1 MTTAAGAA
9 TSGASGPAP
18 ASPAPVSMR
27 ARARGQSTPGRLW
40 RMLAAILAATAL
52 LWITATIVVQ
62 GRRGTVQ
69 SVRDS
74 TAPAFLDA
82 TEAHAAL
89 SDADRA
95 AWLSFRSG
103 AAQLTGP
110 GQQYQNDIT
119 TAGQDLERL
128 AALEPSGGAG
138 SQQLQTV
145 SGQLVNYQ
153 ALVEQADAANRT
165 DIALGTA
172 SDHDLGYAYLTYASN
187 AMRDPQGG
195 LLASIDAVTALDRGA
210 LDRQVASPWTNP
222 ALLLASAAGAG
233 LVLWA
238 IVTARGFMLRRF
250 RRVISP
256 PLVLAAA
263 LVCGLLV
270 WTAMVTV
277 SADSAFGAARGTALP
292 KLTAIWQ
299 AKIRSVD
306 GEAAALRANVP
317 GSASAARSGGLSV
330 TKTQSASSALDA
342 DLASAEDTGRLQV
355 AIPTLAVAIA
365 ALAYLGFKPRLDE
378 YRG

>member
-1 MTTAAGAA
+1 MTAAGAT
-9 TSGASGPAP
+9 TSAAGGPVP
-18 ASPAPVSMR
+18 ASPDPVGKG
-27 ARARGQSTPGRLW
+27 ARVWGQSTPGRLW
-40 RMLAAILAATAL
+40 RMLAAILAATIL

-62 GRRGTVQ
+62 GGRGTVQ

-128 AALEPSGGAG
+128 AALEPPGGAG
-138 SQQLQTV
+138 SQQLQTI
-145 SGQLVNYQ
+145 SGQLVTYQ

-165 DIALGTA
+165 DIALGAA

-222 ALLLASAAGAG
+222 WLLLTSAAAAG
-233 LVLWA
+233 LLLWV

-256 PLVLAAA
+256 PLLLAAA

-292 KLTAIWQ
+292 KLTGTWQ
-299 AKIRSVD
+299 AQIQSVD
-306 GEAAALRANVP
+306 AKAAALRKNAP
-317 GSASAARSGGLSV
+317 GSAAAARSGGLNV
-330 TKTQSASSALDA
+330 TATQSAGNALDG
-342 DLASAEDTGRLQV
+342 DLASAEDTGGLQV
-355 AIPTLAVAIA
+355 AIPALALAIA
-365 ALAYLGFKPRLDE
+365 ALAYLGIKPRLDE

>member
-18 ASPAPVSMR
+18 ASPAPVSMG
-27 ARARGQSTPGRLW
+27 ARARGHSTPGRLW
-40 RMLAAILAATAL
+40 RMLAAILAATVL

-74 TAPAFLDA
+74 AAPALLDA
-82 TEAHAAL
+82 TEARAAL

-103 AAQLTGP
+103 TAQLTGP
-110 GQQYQNDIT
+110 GQQYQDDIT

-128 AALEPSGGAG
+128 AALERSGGAS

-153 ALVEQADAANRT
+153 ALVEQADAAKRT

-172 SDHDLGYAYLTYASN
+172 SNHDLGYAYLTYASN
-187 AMRDPQGG
+187 AMRDTQGS
-195 LLASIDAVTALDRGA
+195 LLASVDAVTAVDRAA
-210 LDRQVASPWTNP
+210 LNRQVTSPWTNP
-222 ALLLASAAGAG
+222 WLLLAPVAAAG
-233 LVLWA
+233 LLLWA

-256 PLVLAAA
+256 PLLLAAA

-270 WTAMVTV
+270 WMAMVTL

-292 KLTAIWQ
+292 KLTGIWQ
-299 AKIRSVD
+299 AQIHSVD
-306 GEAAALRANVP
+306 AEAAALRRNAP
-317 GSASAARSGGLSV
+317 GSASAVRPAGLKV
-330 TKTQSASSALDA
+330 NASQPTSNELDG
-342 DLASAEDTGRLQV
+342 DLASSEDTGGLPV
-355 AIPTLAVAIA
+355 VIPTLAVAIA
-365 ALAYLGFKPRLDE
+365 ALAYLGIKPRLDE